1 MSCELNMLSDIARIK
16 LQAAYSYFVSGH
28 KHKLIHIMRIIPS
41 IFHQLEK
48 TNHQLILTNFIPAIT
63 KYPQNMVAWVSS
75 YFPELAGIEFQNSQI
90 MSESLRN
97 KIIE

>member
-16 LQAAYSYFVSGH
+16 LQAAYSYFASGH
-28 KHKLIHIMRIIPS
+28 KHKLIDIMRIIPS

-63 KYPQNMVAWVSS
+63 G
-75 YFPELAGIEFQNSQI
+75 GILLCQPRRTLPSVI
-90 MSESLRN
+90 TR
-97 KIIE
+97 KIW